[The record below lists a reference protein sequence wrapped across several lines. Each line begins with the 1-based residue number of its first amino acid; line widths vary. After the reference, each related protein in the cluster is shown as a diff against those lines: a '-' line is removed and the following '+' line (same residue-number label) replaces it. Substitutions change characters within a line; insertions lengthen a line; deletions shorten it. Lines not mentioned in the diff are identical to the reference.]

1 MYFVYLN
8 LMNCR
13 SGEKIDLGA
22 QMDSAEIEN
31 IRRKEMSGKVV
42 TYVYDGD
49 VYEIIGMHA
58 VRMERV
64 I

>member
-22 QMDSAEIEN
+22 QMDSAEIDD
-31 IRRKEMSGKVV
+31 IHRKEMSEKVV

-49 VYEIIGMHA
+49 VYEIIGMYA
-58 VRMERV
+58 VRMEKV
-64 I
+64 V